1 LFHQKRIVM
10 KNKYGDGYCIFVMI
24 QLAIAHKVI
33 SSELEYDLMWAEG
46 LRLYEEFFQSVYND
60 ENKSE
65 IDCINEY
72 LNVLKTG
79 STFGTWQ
86 KAEIA

>member
-1 LFHQKRIVM
+1 M
-10 KNKYGDGYCIFVMI
+10 ENKYGDGYCIFVMI

-46 LRLYEEFFQSVYND
+46 IKLYESFFQSIYND

-65 IDCINEY
+65 IDCMNDF
-72 LNVLKTG
+72 LNVIKTG
-79 STFGTWQ
+79 STYGLWVEA
-86 KAEIA
+86 KMGEINKN